1 MTADHR
7 QHYLEGVRTGLS
19 AAVYPLYYVINLPI
33 AAGGWIGANFTTHQ
47 SLKAENNRLYS
58 EHVLLKA
65 QVQTLAALDAE
76 NHRLRTLLKASAK
89 VSERVSVAEIMAVDV
104 DPYARK
110 LVLNKG
116 LREGVYEG
124 QPLIDSEGIMGQI
137 IEVSEPSSIAMLI
150 TDTGHSLPVML
161 NRTGLRAIAVG
172 VGSSGEL
179 DLPYLPNST
188 DIKKGDLLVTSGL
201 DGRFPPNYPAAIVTY
216 AEKMSGQPFMRVRAA
231 PAARLEH
238 NREVL
243 LVWRAPPAP
252 LVPKSSPALQK
263 NAPALPAPATSAVTQ
278 CDPTKQKCA
287 AQGRAPAMGSA
298 SATQGGMPG
307 VPTAP
312 VTPKTVEGRVM
323 QEHPTALPRKVE
335 EATGSASPAAAVPPS
350 VPVPASPP
358 ATAPVQPA
366 PAENR

>member
-1 MTADHR
+1 MVLALISFALMTADHR

-47 SLKAENNRLYS
+47 SLKAENDRLYS

-172 VGSSGEL
+172 VGSSAEL

-252 LVPKSSPALQK
+252 LVQQRIPVT
-263 NAPALPAPATSAVTQ
+263 PAPVASTVTK
-278 CDPTKQKCA
+278 CDPAKQKCA
-287 AQGRAPAMGSA
+287 AQGSA
-298 SATQGGMPG
+298 SAVQGRMP
-307 VPTAP
+307 
-312 VTPKTVEGRVM
+312 
-323 QEHPTALPRKVE
+323 
-335 EATGSASPAAAVPPS
+335 EATAGH
-350 VPVPASPP
+350 
-358 ATAPVQPA
+358 
-366 PAENR
+366 